1 MKGVKGKFKDEGY
14 MGLLGFEVGV
24 GFGTLPLLVRALSS
38 SAADTPIRAC
48 RCFPTAQCDLF
59 RLGEAE
65 RGAVQSKA
73 TMRARRG
80 LDQVRSRTHATFQMI
95 KNFSC

>member
-1 MKGVKGKFKDEGY
+1 MVSKVSFGWWLHRLVR
-14 MGLLGFEVGV
+14 FEVG
-24 GFGTLPLLVRALSS
+24 GDFGTLPLPLLAFGS

-48 RCFPTAQCDLF
+48 RLILTAQCDLF

-73 TMRARRG
+73 TVRAA
-80 LDQVRSRTHATFQMI
+80 LATI
-95 KNFSC
+95 GPG